1 MSLYR
6 RRGLV
11 TRISFVSSYGRR
23 YLRTCVSF
31 VSCYAFHISYDSC
44 ICVSQILHAHVQN
57 RSSPHRLHAQEA
69 IFHRFKNFKIQHHNS
84 SYNISQVTR
93 TSQVIQSSSSKT
105 SSKTITS
112 RTSKTTSKDNIDI

>member
-11 TRISFVSSYGRR
+11 TRISFVGSYGRR

-57 RSSPHRLHAQEA
+57 RSSPHRLHAQET

-84 SYNISQVTR
+84 R